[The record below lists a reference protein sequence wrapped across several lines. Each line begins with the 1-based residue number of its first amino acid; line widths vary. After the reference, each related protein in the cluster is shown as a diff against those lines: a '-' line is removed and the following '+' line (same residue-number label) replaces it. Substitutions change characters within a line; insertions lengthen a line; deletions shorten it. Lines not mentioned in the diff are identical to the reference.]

1 MKKKILRNWGLK
13 LISLVIAFMLWY
25 LAVST
30 DDPKETQ
37 TYSNIPVV
45 LRNAELLEQE
55 NKVYEIQGSILTRVS
70 VRAPRS
76 VIEQLRASDIVAE
89 ADMNMLTDI
98 NTIAIT

>member
-37 TYSNIPVV
+37 TYSNIDRKSVV
-45 LRNAELLEQE
+45 
-55 NKVYEIQGSILTRVS
+55 
-70 VRAPRS
+70 
-76 VIEQLRASDIVAE
+76 
-89 ADMNMLTDI
+89 
-98 NTIAIT
+98 